1 LKLLA
6 PPAAG
11 KLFQFKHGTR
21 CISTAV
27 FLNSRTPEKAS
38 KLERGSAIA
47 LRFLVLLL
55 AAYIILHKI
64 FPLASLGKRLLDMT
78 AGDFLLIV
86 FEMLLALTAS
96 GYLILKAF
104 TYPPLQGRD
113 RIWCDRWSAIAFG
126 VASIFMGA
134 GLVELLERKNIN
146 LGVAHW
152 IARGILW
159 LLI

>member
-1 LKLLA
+1 
-6 PPAAG
+6 
-11 KLFQFKHGTR
+11 
-21 CISTAV
+21 V
-27 FLNSRTPEKAS
+27 S
-38 KLERGSAIA
+38 KFERGSAIA

-55 AAYIILHKI
+55 AAYVVLHKI
-64 FPLASLGKRLLDMT
+64 FPLASLGKRLVDMT
-78 AGDFLLIV
+78 AGDFLLTV

-96 GYLILKAF
+96 GYLIFKGFA
-104 TYPPLQGRD
+104 YPPLPDRD

-134 GLVELLERKNIN
+134 GLVKLLERKDID

-159 LLI
+159 LLV